1 MARKAAKLM
10 KRVEQGEIVLVVS
23 SLVVAELIW
32 VLKSFYRYS
41 LAEIADAVIPLIAAE
56 GVEVE
61 ERDVLIRAIELAQDK
76 NVDFVDAFLAVQA
89 ARHEESVCSFDED
102 FKRLPVDWIRPE

>member
-1 MARKAAKLM
+1 MAQKAAKLM
-10 KRVEQGEIVLVVS
+10 KRVEQGEIVLVIS
-23 SLVVAELIW
+23 SLVIAEVIW

-61 ERDVLIRAIELAQDK
+61 ERDLLIRTIELAQDK

-89 ARHEESVCSFDED
+89 ARRGEGVCSFDED
-102 FKRLPVDWIRPE
+102 FKRLPVDWVRPE